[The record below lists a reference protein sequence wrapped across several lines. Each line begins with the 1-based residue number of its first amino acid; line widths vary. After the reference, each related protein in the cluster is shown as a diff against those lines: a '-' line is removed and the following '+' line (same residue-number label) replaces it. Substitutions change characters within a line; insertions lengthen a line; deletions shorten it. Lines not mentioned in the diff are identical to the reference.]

1 MRELPGQSL
10 DGAYGALT
18 LHADGSYTYVA
29 NSDIDGLDENEVV
42 YDQFN
47 YTVQDASGDSDIGVI
62 TITINGINSNTPP
75 TLETAAVDP
84 RIDEAVDASS
94 QDLLASG
101 TITFVDDSD
110 TDLAISGA
118 ASTLVT
124 TGAGVSI
131 PSIAMQIALEGAISV
146 TDNGDNTATW
156 QLDAS
161 GLDLDFLDEGETIT
175 LEYAVTA
182 EDDDGETV
190 TDNVTVTIT
199 GTNDAPIAVDDTGN
213 VEVGTE
219 FSGNVL
225 TTSMGGKDVELD
237 AGDSFQVDR
246 LTGFGTAQVISNTPG
261 SSATAVGTYGTI
273 TLSEDGSV
281 TYNAD
286 QAAAIA
292 LPSGQPSVSETF
304 NYRISDTDG
313 ETSTGTIT
321 FTISGVNDA
330 PAVNDD
336 NGTPDDAS
344 DDIPNAATV
353 STVEDTPHTFS
364 ADDFNF
370 TDIDTDDTLASVTI
384 TPLPDKGTLTL
395 NGAEVTLDTPIAVAD
410 LGNLVYTPVDDEN
423 GDGYTSFAYTVSDGE
438 LDSPAATMTIN
449 VTPVND
455 APVAA
460 DDTSNILV
468 GSEYIGNVL
477 SAQMGG
483 EDTDPDGVDTLIVS
497 ALGDIPIEDNL
508 GASATVV
515 GTYGTLVLGRD
526 GSLTYNADQP
536 AAAALNYG
544 DDAVTDTFTYTVSDG
559 NGGSDTAT
567 VTFSVTAPNPGNTP
581 PTSADNTLYINEDA
595 SLTFAR
601 DQFSFS
607 DPDGDIL
614 RQITIVSVPDNGSLI
629 LGGRTINA
637 GDTIT
642 AGQIGALSYSPATNE
657 NGSDYTS
664 FTFRVNDG
672 EVDSVDAYTMN
683 IDILPVN
690 DAPTASDNSV
700 TIEEDATKSFSA
712 AEFGFADID
721 DGDSLHHIT
730 IATLPTTGILTLS
743 GATVSALATI

>member
-1 MRELPGQSL
+1 MPVNGDETYVLHEWFLHTPFDITTASKIGSVEYSSLVNSHGLEFNNDGTKVYIPTRDNAEVVDVHEYDAQVPFSQFYQVGGHSGDVINNDRGTSNQITSVRTGSVEGSGDEGTLGQSL

-42 YDQFN
+42 YDQFY
-47 YTVQDASGDSDIGVI
+47 YTAEDASGDSDIGVI

-75 TLETAAVDP
+75 TVETAAVDP
-84 RIDEAVDASS
+84 SIDEAVDASS

-101 TITFVDDSD
+101 TITFADDSD
-110 TDLAISGA
+110 TDLTISGA
-118 ASTLVT
+118 TSTLVT

-225 TTSMGGKDVELD
+225 TSSMGGEDVELD

-261 SSATAVGTYGTI
+261 SSVTAVGTYGTI
-273 TLSEDGSV
+273 TLGEDGSI

-292 LPSGQPSVSETF
+292 LGSGQPAVSETF
-304 NYRISDTDG
+304 NYRISDTAG
-313 ETSTGTIT
+313 ETGTGTIT
-321 FTISGVNDA
+321 FTVSGVNDA

-353 STVEDTPHTFS
+353 STVEDTPHTFG

-370 TDIDTDDTLASVTI
+370 TDIDTGDTLASVTI
-384 TPLPDKGTLTL
+384 TSLPDKGTLTL

-449 VTPVND
+449 VTPDND

-460 DDTSNILV
+460 DDTANILV

-483 EDTDPDGVDTLIVS
+483 EDTDPDGVDYADCLS
-497 ALGDIPIEDNL
+497 AW
-508 GASATVV
+508 
-515 GTYGTLVLGRD
+515 
-526 GSLTYNADQP
+526 
-536 AAAALNYG
+536 
-544 DDAVTDTFTYTVSDG
+544 
-559 NGGSDTAT
+559 
-567 VTFSVTAPNPGNTP
+567 
-581 PTSADNTLYINEDA
+581 
-595 SLTFAR
+595 
-601 DQFSFS
+601 
-607 DPDGDIL
+607 
-614 RQITIVSVPDNGSLI
+614 
-629 LGGRTINA
+629 
-637 GDTIT
+637 
-642 AGQIGALSYSPATNE
+642 
-657 NGSDYTS
+657 
-664 FTFRVNDG
+664 
-672 EVDSVDAYTMN
+672 
-683 IDILPVN
+683 
-690 DAPTASDNSV
+690 
-700 TIEEDATKSFSA
+700 
-712 AEFGFADID
+712 
-721 DGDSLHHIT
+721 
-730 IATLPTTGILTLS
+730 
-743 GATVSALATI
+743 

>member
-1 MRELPGQSL
+1 MTEVRFIFLNVSANNAYTNTNYEEVHEYNAQVPFSQIYQVGGHSGDVLNNDRGTNNQIISVSTGSVEGSGDGGTIGQSL

-42 YDQFN
+42 YDQFY
-47 YTVQDASGDSDIGVI
+47 YTRQDASGDSDIGVI

-84 RIDEAVDASS
+84 SISEAVDASS

-101 TITFVDDSD
+101 TITFADDSD

-225 TTSMGGKDVELD
+225 TSSMGGEDVELD

-261 SSATAVGTYGTI
+261 SSVTAVGTYGTI

-292 LPSGQPSVSETF
+292 LASGQPSVSETF

-321 FTISGVNDA
+321 FSISGINDA
-330 PAVNDD
+330 PAVSDD
-336 NGTPDDAS
+336 NGTPDDVS
-344 DDIPNAATV
+344 DDVPNAATV
-353 STVEDTPHTFS
+353 STVEDT
-364 ADDFNF
+364 
-370 TDIDTDDTLASVTI
+370 
-384 TPLPDKGTLTL
+384 
-395 NGAEVTLDTPIAVAD
+395 
-410 LGNLVYTPVDDEN
+410 
-423 GDGYTSFAYTVSDGE
+423 AY
-438 LDSPAATMTIN
+438 L
-449 VTPVND
+449 
-455 APVAA
+455 
-460 DDTSNILV
+460 
-468 GSEYIGNVL
+468 
-477 SAQMGG
+477 
-483 EDTDPDGVDTLIVS
+483 
-497 ALGDIPIEDNL
+497 
-508 GASATVV
+508 
-515 GTYGTLVLGRD
+515 
-526 GSLTYNADQP
+526 
-536 AAAALNYG
+536 
-544 DDAVTDTFTYTVSDG
+544 
-559 NGGSDTAT
+559 
-567 VTFSVTAPNPGNTP
+567 
-581 PTSADNTLYINEDA
+581 
-595 SLTFAR
+595 
-601 DQFSFS
+601 
-607 DPDGDIL
+607 
-614 RQITIVSVPDNGSLI
+614 
-629 LGGRTINA
+629 
-637 GDTIT
+637 
-642 AGQIGALSYSPATNE
+642 
-657 NGSDYTS
+657 
-664 FTFRVNDG
+664 
-672 EVDSVDAYTMN
+672 
-683 IDILPVN
+683 
-690 DAPTASDNSV
+690 
-700 TIEEDATKSFSA
+700 
-712 AEFGFADID
+712 
-721 DGDSLHHIT
+721 
-730 IATLPTTGILTLS
+730 
-743 GATVSALATI
+743 